1 MRNIRY
7 NFRVVPELVWPVLA
21 AVGGAILTE
30 LLTTEY
36 TAITDWRAW
45 GWGLLGALAFR
56 TIPAAILA
64 ALTDG
69 FQLPGQQRENIPDDQ
84 G

>member
-7 NFRVVPELVWPVLA
+7 NFRVVPELVWPVFA
-21 AVGGAILTE
+21 AVAGAFLTE
-30 LLTTEY
+30 LLTVNY
-36 TAITDWRAW
+36 TAISDWRAW
-45 GWGLLGALAFR
+45 AWGFLAHLAFR

-64 ALTDG
+64 AATDG
-69 FQLPGQQRENIPDDQ
+69 FQLPGQQRPPIDGSQ